1 MSIFLLRNRGW
12 LIPNH
17 KQIMGLRDVNVKG
30 GMSQSIMQDEN
41 EMKALIQEIVVQA
54 TNNSDKVVWSNTCIG

>member
-54 TNNSDKVVWSNTCIG
+54 TNNSDKVV

>member
-30 GMSQSIMQDEN
+30 GMSQSVMQDEN
-41 EMKALIQEIVVQA
+41 EMRALIQEMAVQA
-54 TNNSDKVVWSNTCIG
+54 TNNSDKVV